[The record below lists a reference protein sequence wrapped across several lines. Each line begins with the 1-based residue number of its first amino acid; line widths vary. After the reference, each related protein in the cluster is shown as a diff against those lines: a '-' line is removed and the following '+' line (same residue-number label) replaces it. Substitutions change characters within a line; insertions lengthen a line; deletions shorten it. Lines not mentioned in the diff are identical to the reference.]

1 MDVKDELLICL
12 CFDIEA
18 RDNELGFDLARQ
30 SIQQVR
36 IGNRPGNLDPNVF
49 KQPEGIAFDST
60 GNLFITNEGRRGKGN
75 ILEFKLINKIPG
87 LQGI

>member
-49 KQPEGIAFDST
+49 INQLEIDFRRQR
-60 GNLFITNEGRRGKGN
+60 NLRG
-75 ILEFKLINKIPG
+75 
-87 LQGI
+87 